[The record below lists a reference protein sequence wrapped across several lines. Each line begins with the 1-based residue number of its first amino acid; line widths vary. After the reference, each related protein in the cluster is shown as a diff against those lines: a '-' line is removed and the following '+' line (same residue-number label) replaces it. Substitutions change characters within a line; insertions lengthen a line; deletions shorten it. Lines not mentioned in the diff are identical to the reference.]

1 MDASAVARLRAALA
15 GTGWVER
22 TAGFARALRT
32 AGHDPGGLLLV
43 GTEHDEPWHLAAHLS
58 DEARWSGLP
67 ELAPTLVRHA
77 PPPGAPPHLAVGLE
91 RLSDVRRGETLF
103 VVASDLPG
111 EHLLERVSD
120 VRRRGAVVLALE
132 AEEGTELAG
141 LAHDGLVVPQT
152 VLPFDA
158 TGHLVSAAAGAPEPR
173 RSRFPWRRR

>member
-1 MDASAVARLRAALA
+1 MDGVTRLDWVIVALVALA
-15 GTGWVER
+15 GV
-22 TAGFARALRT
+22 AGFARGLRT
-32 AGHDPGGLLLV
+32 AGHAPGGLLIV
-43 GTEHDEPWHLAAHLS
+43 GTEQDEPWHLAAHLA

-77 PPPGAPPHLAVGLE
+77 PPPNAPPHLAVGLE

-120 VRRRGAVVLALE
+120 VRRRGAVVMALE
-132 AEEGTELAG
+132 AADGSELAG
-141 LAHDGLVVPQT
+141 LAHEGLVVPQT

-158 TGHLVSAAAGAPEPR
+158 TGHLVSAAAGARDPKPR
-173 RSRFPWRRR
+173 RLWRRR

>member
-1 MDASAVARLRAALA
+1 MDASAVSRLRTALA

-22 TAGFARALRT
+22 TTGFARGLRT
-32 AGHDPGGLLLV
+32 AGHSPGGLLLV
-43 GTEHDEPWHLAAHLS
+43 GTETDEPWHLAAHLS
-58 DEARWSGLP
+58 DEARWSHLP

-77 PPPGAPPHLAVGLE
+77 PPPGAPPHLAVGLD
-91 RLSDVRRGETLF
+91 RLSGVRRGETLF
-103 VVASDLPG
+103 VVAADLPG

-120 VRRRGAVVLALE
+120 ARRRGAVVLALAG
-132 AEEGTELAG
+132 AESSELTG

-173 RSRFPWRRR
+173 TRRLPWRRR